1 MIKFIIYS
9 LDVWKVRNNNY
20 YFTLELKQH
29 ELELKVPAGPNF
41 NLPPVAES
49 PKSKGRWSREGS
61 LSRYGSLSFKMLRS
75 RSKSKTRDD
84 SIEREQAELR
94 RRTTIISD
102 SGNEIY
108 GMNVGVGRLETEI
121 CHPTSDRE
129 DYSDS

>member
-49 PKSKGRWSREGS
+49 PKSKGRWSR
-61 LSRYGSLSFKMLRS
+61 
-75 RSKSKTRDD
+75 SKTRDD